1 MPLIK
6 DQYLLDLYTELDQLK
21 SDKENLRTGFIDLR
35 VKTKKIE
42 KDFNTTKIFFIL
54 MLLLLV
60 LSWVF
65 MSFKTIEY
73 KDFLRGSNKNRTAL
87 IDSIQKLNPLISV
100 KKKPVVSYAVQLGVY
115 KTLDINYNNT
125 EGSNFQKR
133 NTTQGSAY
141 QIGNFTK
148 YRAATIFKNKI
159 KELGLKDAF
168 LVAFNKDFEII
179 DIKDAL
185 VLSNE
190 KELLKD

>member
-6 DQYLLDLYTELDQLK
+6 DQYLLDLYIELDQLK
-21 SDKENLRTGFIDLR
+21 IDKENLRTGFIDLR

-100 KKKPVVSYAVQLGVY
+100 KK
-115 KTLDINYNNT
+115 N
-125 EGSNFQKR
+125 
-133 NTTQGSAY
+133 
-141 QIGNFTK
+141 
-148 YRAATIFKNKI
+148 
-159 KELGLKDAF
+159 
-168 LVAFNKDFEII
+168 
-179 DIKDAL
+179 
-185 VLSNE
+185 
-190 KELLKD
+190 LLFPMLCS